1 MDNLKLDSSIV
12 DNSVFGI
19 PSLRQS
25 GKPETRI
32 MNIAVTLQHINVSVG
47 TLLLRSANV
56 KHFFTPWRCGH
67 FLGPLTNQCPLRIKQ
82 FAVYPMSRTVYV
94 GVPFF

>member
-19 PSLRQS
+19 PSFRQS

-32 MNIAVTLQHINVSVG
+32 MNIAVTLLHIKVSVG
-47 TLLLRSANV
+47 TLLLRCYCLSSDPIRVGSLKLVGTGGA
-56 KHFFTPWRCGH
+56 GM
-67 FLGPLTNQCPLRIKQ
+67 PLRGYSP
-82 FAVYPMSRTVYV
+82 VVMNL
-94 GVPFF
+94 